1 MASIIN
7 STTTSPG
14 GLIST
19 GDSSNSLLIQTGNTT
34 AITVSSGQVVSLA
47 QPLPVGSGGTGVTSN
62 AAAPFALKGANT
74 DITSLGNLTTALSIS
89 QGGTGSTTATAAF
102 NALNPMTTAGDMLYE
117 SSPTVAARLPIGT
130 TGQILTVSG
139 GIPTWATPAGGGV
152 TSLNGETGAI
162 TNTSLGVIGSVIIAA
177 HNTTSSYI
185 AGATI
190 AGSSLYYVTSV
201 AQQGSWPTNINF
213 YSQYTN
219 SGVLTSWNATST
231 VQRITNGNT
240 GFQNPQGASTLSGTW
255 RCMSWANARVTYF
268 DGCLDRT
275 TSYSYPALWVRVS

>member
-1 MASIIN
+1 MPSIIN

-19 GDSSNSLLIQTGNTT
+19 GDSSNSLLIQTGDTT

-47 QPLPVGSGGTGVTSN
+47 QPLPVASGGTGVTSN

-152 TSLNGETGAI
+152 TSLNGQTGAI
-162 TNTSLGVIGSVIIAA
+162 TNTSFNAIGSYILGVPINSETSFSYNNTYSSSNIGKASISAF
-177 HNTTSSYI
+177 SYGCGFLVTVGSGGN
-185 AGATI
+185 AGM
-190 AGSSLYYVTSV
+190 
-201 AQQGSWPTNINF
+201 
-213 YSQYTN
+213 
-219 SGVLTSWNATST
+219 
-231 VQRITNGNT
+231 
-240 GFQNPQGASTLSGTW
+240 SGTW
-255 RCMSWANARVTYF
+255 RAMSNANNAN
-268 DGCLDRT
+268 
-275 TSYSYPALWVRVS
+275 YSFTLMVRIS